1 MFFAYHYY
9 HLGHLREMY
18 AFELSRCLRF
28 QKNVAGINF
37 REWHVNYDFAGINFA
52 TSEIIVRR
60 NPPPTEDELN

>member
-1 MFFAYHYY
+1 MA
-9 HLGHLREMY
+9 M
-18 AFELSRCLRF
+18 AFELREISKYF
-28 QKNVAGINF
+28 AVINF